1 VTRIEVRP
9 LYPSDWD
16 AVRRI
21 YLEGIATGNG
31 TFETGAPDWDRWDAS
46 HRNDCR
52 FVAEDEER
60 ARRTPGIVGWA
71 ALSPASTRRVYSG
84 VAEVSVYVAAEA
96 RGLGAGSALLAALV
110 EASEQAGLWTLQA
123 GIFPENAPS
132 LRLHKRLGFRR
143 VGVRRRVGYGQG
155 RWRDVVL
162 MERRSTRVG
171 RDEDEEEDERR
182 R

>member
-9 LYPSDWD
+9 LYPSDWE

-21 YLEGIATGNG
+21 YLEGIATGHG

-52 FVAEDEER
+52 FVAEDEHG
-60 ARRTPGIVGWA
+60 ASGTPEVVGWA
-71 ALSPASTRRVYSG
+71 ALTPASTRRVYAG
-84 VAEVSVYVAAEA
+84 VAEVSVYVAAQA

-110 EASEQAGLWTLQA
+110 ESSETAGLWTLQA
-123 GIFPENAPS
+123 GIFPENAAS

-162 MERRSTRVG
+162 MERRSQRVG
-171 RDEDEEEDERR
+171 LDDEERER
-182 R
+182 